1 MRSTLKLKTDEH
13 PNKASRSKVEEA
25 RQIHGPS
32 SSDQVVSAIKKGI
45 LAGRYVAGQRLIE
58 ADLTRGLHVSRPPIR
73 EALKRLDAEGI
84 VVISPHRGAYIRALE
99 RSDALDLL
107 AVLEV
112 TIGLAARLAA
122 IRIGENNNKEIL
134 ISAYERLKNR
144 GTNAG
149 HVERADFYAAI
160 FEIANNRELTR
171 TNPVIQAHILRTQV
185 QAYLSEQDRLVQFED
200 YNPLTKAILASEPA
214 LSERIVRRHLRRSR
228 RQIEQ
233 LDEDAF
239 SVSL

>member
-1 MRSTLKLKTDEH
+1 MRPTLTLKTDAR
-13 PNKASRSKVEEA
+13 PKKLSRSKVEEA
-25 RQIHGPS
+25 RQTHGPS
-32 SSDQVVSAIKKGI
+32 FSDQVVTAIKKGI
-45 LAGRYVAGQRLIE
+45 LTGRYVPGQRLIE
-58 ADLTRGLHVSRPPIR
+58 ADLTRGLQVSRPPIR

-99 RSDALDLL
+99 RSEAVDLL

-122 IRIGENNNKEIL
+122 TRIGENNKEML
-134 ISAYERLKNR
+134 VSAYERLKNK

-160 FEIANNRELTR
+160 FHIASNHELTR
-171 TNPVIQAHILRTQV
+171 INPVIQAHILRTQV
-185 QAYLSEQDRLVQFED
+185 HAYLSEQDRLAQFDD
-200 YNPLTKAILASEPA
+200 YHPLTKAILAGEAA

-239 SVSL
+239 AVSL